1 MKLIDETG
9 RPCGPKARLQRRCIG
24 CGTIFPV
31 KNVMVSA
38 VGLCAECS
46 DQSPFGWRTVYDRE
60 RRIGRITS
68 NLAPA
73 R

>member
-1 MKLIDETG
+1 MKLIDEPG
-9 RPCGPKARLQRRCIG
+9 RPCGVKARSLRRCIG
-24 CGTIFPV
+24 CGAVFPV

-60 RRIGRITS
+60 CRIGRILS